1 MNDHGNGTD
10 ETPPEPG
17 SNVAGTPANPDERP
31 RPDTPAGASASGE
44 DASAAEVGPGEPGE
58 VSAAPD
64 EPSAGSTAASPGS
77 SAGNTS
83 AAPGGLSSGL
93 TVQDQGS
100 STGSASAAPDRPS
113 AGSAEAAPS
122 STTENTSAAPGML
135 SAGST
140 AQGQGGSTG
149 SSSDAPGRPS
159 AAASDSSAGNAPTTP
174 GGLSASST
182 TPAPSASPENPSAVF
197 SSLPAAPGAPAD
209 EQPSAGAH
217 AAIPPVTP
225 EEQTGPI
232 ARVTAE
238 STTAG
243 ASSTPYGSENLLPRQ
258 PATPAD
264 PVAPPGKAR
273 RSPWN
278 RRRDRVIAGAIVVV
292 VAVVAAIVAATSDNL
307 HTSRALA
314 DPPHALPSP
323 PTAVPGSMTQLWQ
336 APSSATPIPIGQSDT
351 VTTADGSEVAGRDPL
366 TGQIRWHYTRE
377 NLQLC
382 TVDTAWGRINA
393 VYHKT
398 MGCSEVTQLDPA
410 TGRITAQRNG
420 DAELGTRL
428 VNDGSHVTT
437 TGKHLLDTWRDD
449 LVKSME
455 YGKVP
460 FLQNANKQPR
470 PNCTYGTVAA
480 AADKIGVIERCPG
493 DRTDRLTV
501 YKATAEHEDEPKVT
515 YTALLAGKR
524 ARVLAMSG
532 DLTGVLLPDQKLY
545 VVYGADGSQKAAY
558 PMDLPAS
565 DVANDPVGGTEATT
579 RTAAGIYWY
588 SGSKTVALSRDDLS
602 PRWTLDGTLGPG
614 ITFATQ
620 LVVPIRGGLAVLNE
634 TNGATLRTVGVDRG
648 AYTGPVRLT
657 ALGPV
662 LLEQRGPNVV
672 ALR

>member
-31 RPDTPAGASASGE
+31 RPDTPAGAYASDEGAGPAQSAAADRGASPSSADADLSALGGPAEKASGRS
-44 DASAAEVGPGEPGE
+44 D
-58 VSAAPD
+58 
-64 EPSAGSTAASPGS
+64 
-77 SAGNTS
+77 
-83 AAPGGLSSGL
+83 
-93 TVQDQGS
+93 
-100 STGSASAAPDRPS
+100 
-113 AGSAEAAPS
+113 GSAEAASAVPGPQDAGPTAPAAEKASRPS
-122 STTENTSAAPGML
+122 TDSPAASGSAESTPAAAASHPQESAAPLPGCSAANTSAAGK
-135 SAGST
+135 
-140 AQGQGGSTG
+140 
-149 SSSDAPGRPS
+149 SS
-159 AAASDSSAGNAPTTP
+159 
-174 GGLSASST
+174 
-182 TPAPSASPENPSAVF
+182 
-197 SSLPAAPGAPAD
+197 
-209 EQPSAGAH
+209 
-217 AAIPPVTP
+217 AIPPATP

-232 ARVTAE
+232 ARVADEPAGVSGTPAE
-238 STTAG
+238 
-243 ASSTPYGSENLLPRQ
+243 PYGSENILPRQ
-258 PATPAD
+258 PAAD
-264 PVAPPGKAR
+264 PVVPPGKAR

-278 RRRDRVIAGAIVVV
+278 RGRDRLIAGAIVVV

-323 PTAVPGSMTQLWQ
+323 PASVPGSMTQLWQ

-351 VTTADGSEVAGRDPL
+351 VTTADGGEVAGRDPL

-428 VNDGSHVTT
+428 IDDGSHVTT

-470 PNCTYGTVAA
+470 PDCTYGTVAT

-501 YKATAEHEDEPKVT
+501 YRATAEHEDEPKVT

-524 ARVLAMSG
+524 ARVIAMSG

-558 PMDLPAS
+558 PMDLPAA

-588 SGSKTVALSRDDLS
+588 TGSKTVALSRDDLS

-634 TNGATLRTVGVDRG
+634 TNGATLRTVGIDRG

-662 LLEQRGPNVV
+662 LLEQRGPNVA

>member
-31 RPDTPAGASASGE
+31 RPDTPAGAPVSGGGAGPDESASADPGPVPPG
-44 DASAAEVGPGEPGE
+44 ASADLPGSSGPVEE
-58 VSAAPD
+58 S
-64 EPSAGSTAASPGS
+64 SAGSDGHSADSTAVASGA
-77 SAGNTS
+77 AG
-83 AAPGGLSSGL
+83 GG
-93 TVQDQGS
+93 
-100 STGSASAAPDRPS
+100 S
-113 AGSAEAAPS
+113 AGSAVPGPAATDKATAEPNAS
-122 STTENTSAAPGML
+122 SAPGPGT
-135 SAGST
+135 AG
-140 AQGQGGSTG
+140 
-149 SSSDAPGRPS
+149 
-159 AAASDSSAGNAPTTP
+159 
-174 GGLSASST
+174 T
-182 TPAPSASPENPSAVF
+182 TPAASAAD
-197 SSLPAAPGAPAD
+197 PAEPAT
-209 EQPSAGAH
+209 EEAS

-232 ARVTAE
+232 ARVTDE
-238 STTAG
+238 SAG
-243 ASSTPYGSENLLPRQ
+243 VSSTPAEPYGSENLLPRP
-258 PATPAD
+258 PAGD
-264 PVAPPGKAR
+264 SVAQPGKAR

-278 RRRDRVIAGAIVVV
+278 RGRDRLIAGAIVVV
-292 VAVVAAIVAATSDNL
+292 VAVVAAIVAASSDNL

-323 PTAVPGSMTQLWQ
+323 PTSVPGSMTQLWQ

-351 VTTADGSEVAGRDPL
+351 VTTADGGEVAGRDPL

-382 TVDTAWGRINA
+382 TVDTAWGRVNA
-393 VYHKT
+393 VYHKA

-428 VNDGSHVTT
+428 IDDGSHVTT

-524 ARVLAMSG
+524 ARVIAMSG
-532 DLTGVLLPDQKLY
+532 DLTGVLLPDQKRY
-545 VVYGADGSQKAAY
+545 VVYGADGTQKAAY

-565 DVANDPVGGTEATT
+565 DTANDPVGGTEATT

-634 TNGATLRTVGVDRG
+634 TNGATLRTVGIDRG

-662 LLEQRGPNVV
+662 LLEQRGSNVA

>member
-31 RPDTPAGASASGE
+31 RPDNPAGEHVPDEGSAGVGGASSAARSVSPSGDSAVVGSGSGGDASGSQAGESAAPAADGGSDAAAEPFGGSTGVASGADGRASAS
-44 DASAAEVGPGEPGE
+44 
-58 VSAAPD
+58 
-64 EPSAGSTAASPGS
+64 TAPGS
-77 SAGNTS
+77 QPGNSADEAPAEAHRLSSAAGNTPAAS
-83 AAPGGLSSGL
+83 AAPGTQPG
-93 TVQDQGS
+93 D
-100 STGSASAAPDRPS
+100 SAAHAADEAPAEPHRP
-113 AGSAEAAPS
+113 
-122 STTENTSAAPGML
+122 
-135 SAGST
+135 
-140 AQGQGGSTG
+140 
-149 SSSDAPGRPS
+149 
-159 AAASDSSAGNAPTTP
+159 AAASRPAGD
-174 GGLSASST
+174 
-182 TPAPSASPENPSAVF
+182 TPATLDPQTGQPIEPAHEKASP
-197 SSLPAAPGAPAD
+197 
-209 EQPSAGAH
+209 AGAH
-217 AAIPPVTP
+217 AAIPPATP

-232 ARVTAE
+232 ARFTDEPAGVSSTSAE
-238 STTAG
+238 S
-243 ASSTPYGSENLLPRQ
+243 YGSENLLPRQ
-258 PATPAD
+258 PAAAD
-264 PVAPPGKAR
+264 SVAPPGKAR

-278 RRRDRVIAGAIVVV
+278 RGRDRVIAGAIVVV
-292 VAVVAAIVAATSDNL
+292 VAVVTAIVAVNSDNL

-314 DPPHALPSP
+314 DPPHALPAP
-323 PTAVPGSMTQLWQ
+323 PTSVPGSMTQLWQ
-336 APSSATPIPIGQSDT
+336 APSSATPIPIGQSDS
-351 VTTADGSEVAGRDPL
+351 VVTADGSEVAGRDPL

-382 TVDTAWGRINA
+382 TVDTAWGRVNA
-393 VYHKT
+393 VYHKS

-428 VNDGSHVTT
+428 INDGSHVTT

-480 AADKIGVIERCPG
+480 GADKIGVIERCPG

-524 ARVLAMSG
+524 ARVIAMSG

-558 PMDLPAS
+558 PMDLPAA
-565 DVANDPVGGTEATT
+565 DTANDPVGGTEATT

-588 SGSKTVALSRDDLS
+588 TGSKTVALSRDDLS

-634 TNGATLRTVGVDRG
+634 MNGATLRTVGIDRG

-662 LLEQRGPNVV
+662 LLEQRGPTLA

>member
-1 MNDHGNGTD
+1 M
-10 ETPPEPG
+10 
-17 SNVAGTPANPDERP
+17 
-31 RPDTPAGASASGE
+31 
-44 DASAAEVGPGEPGE
+44 
-58 VSAAPD
+58 
-64 EPSAGSTAASPGS
+64 
-77 SAGNTS
+77 
-83 AAPGGLSSGL
+83 
-93 TVQDQGS
+93 
-100 STGSASAAPDRPS
+100 
-113 AGSAEAAPS
+113 
-122 STTENTSAAPGML
+122 
-135 SAGST
+135 
-140 AQGQGGSTG
+140 
-149 SSSDAPGRPS
+149 
-159 AAASDSSAGNAPTTP
+159 
-174 GGLSASST
+174 
-182 TPAPSASPENPSAVF
+182 
-197 SSLPAAPGAPAD
+197 
-209 EQPSAGAH
+209 
-217 AAIPPVTP
+217 
-225 EEQTGPI
+225 
-232 ARVTAE
+232 
-238 STTAG
+238 
-243 ASSTPYGSENLLPRQ
+243 
-258 PATPAD
+258 
-264 PVAPPGKAR
+264 
-273 RSPWN
+273 
-278 RRRDRVIAGAIVVV
+278 IAGAIVVV
-292 VAVVAAIVAATSDNL
+292 VAVVTAIVAVNSDNL

-314 DPPHALPSP
+314 DPPHALPAP
-323 PTAVPGSMTQLWQ
+323 PTSVPGSMTQLWQ
-336 APSSATPIPIGQSDT
+336 APSSATPIPIGQSDS
-351 VTTADGSEVAGRDPL
+351 VVTADGSEVAGRDPL
-366 TGQIRWHYTRE
+366 TGQIRWHYTRK

-382 TVDTAWGRINA
+382 TVDTAWGRVNA
-393 VYHKT
+393 VYHKS

-428 VNDGSHVTT
+428 INDGSHVTT

-480 AADKIGVIERCPG
+480 GADKIGVIERCPG

-524 ARVLAMSG
+524 ARVIAMSG

-558 PMDLPAS
+558 PMDLPDA
-565 DVANDPVGGTEATT
+565 DTANDPVGGTEATT

-588 SGSKTVALSRDDLS
+588 TGSKTVALSRDDLS

-634 TNGATLRTVGVDRG
+634 MNGATLRTVGIDRG

-662 LLEQRGPNVV
+662 LLEQRGPTVA

>member
-1 MNDHGNGTD
+1 M
-10 ETPPEPG
+10 PG
-17 SNVAGTPANPDERP
+17 SQTAGPVAATTEQ
-31 RPDTPAGASASGE
+31 ASAE
-44 DASAAEVGPGEPGE
+44 PPASAPRHAG
-58 VSAAPD
+58 
-64 EPSAGSTAASPGS
+64 PSAP
-77 SAGNTS
+77 
-83 AAPGGLSSGL
+83 
-93 TVQDQGS
+93 
-100 STGSASAAPDRPS
+100 
-113 AGSAEAAPS
+113 
-122 STTENTSAAPGML
+122 
-135 SAGST
+135 
-140 AQGQGGSTG
+140 
-149 SSSDAPGRPS
+149 
-159 AAASDSSAGNAPTTP
+159 
-174 GGLSASST
+174 
-182 TPAPSASPENPSAVF
+182 
-197 SSLPAAPGAPAD
+197 
-209 EQPSAGAH
+209 
-217 AAIPPVTP
+217 IPPVTP

-232 ARVTAE
+232 ARVTDAGVASTPAE
-238 STTAG
+238 
-243 ASSTPYGSENLLPRQ
+243 PYGSENLLPRRSS
-258 PATPAD
+258 TN
-264 PVAPPGKAR
+264 PVATPGKAR

-278 RRRDRVIAGAIVVV
+278 RGRDRMIAGAIVVV

-314 DPPHALPSP
+314 DQPHALPAP
-323 PTAVPGSMTQLWQ
+323 PSAVPGSMTQLWQ

-382 TVDTAWGRINA
+382 TVDAAWGRVNA

-428 VNDGSHVTT
+428 VSDGSHVTT

-470 PNCTYGTVAA
+470 PNCTYGTVAVG
-480 AADKIGVIERCPG
+480 ADKIGVIERCPG

-524 ARVLAMSG
+524 ARVVAMSG

-588 SGSKTVALSRDDLS
+588 TGSKTVALSRDDLS

-620 LVVPIRGGLAVLNE
+620 LVVPILGGLAVLNE
-634 TNGATLRTVGVDRG
+634 ENGATLRTVGVDRG
-648 AYTGPVRLT
+648 AYAGPIRLT

-662 LLEQRGPNVV
+662 LLEQRGPTVA

>member
-1 MNDHGNGTD
+1 M
-10 ETPPEPG
+10 
-17 SNVAGTPANPDERP
+17 
-31 RPDTPAGASASGE
+31 
-44 DASAAEVGPGEPGE
+44 
-58 VSAAPD
+58 
-64 EPSAGSTAASPGS
+64 
-77 SAGNTS
+77 
-83 AAPGGLSSGL
+83 
-93 TVQDQGS
+93 
-100 STGSASAAPDRPS
+100 
-113 AGSAEAAPS
+113 
-122 STTENTSAAPGML
+122 
-135 SAGST
+135 
-140 AQGQGGSTG
+140 
-149 SSSDAPGRPS
+149 
-159 AAASDSSAGNAPTTP
+159 
-174 GGLSASST
+174 
-182 TPAPSASPENPSAVF
+182 
-197 SSLPAAPGAPAD
+197 
-209 EQPSAGAH
+209 
-217 AAIPPVTP
+217 
-225 EEQTGPI
+225 
-232 ARVTAE
+232 ARVTD
-238 STTAG
+238 AG
-243 ASSTPYGSENLLPRQ
+243 VTSTPAYGSENLLPRSS
-258 PATPAD
+258 AAD

-278 RRRDRVIAGAIVVV
+278 RGRDRVIAGAIVVV
-292 VAVVAAIVAATSDNL
+292 VAVVAAIVAGTSDNL

-366 TGQIRWHYTRE
+366 TGQVRWHYTRE

-382 TVDTAWGRINA
+382 TVDAAWGRVNA
-393 VYHKT
+393 VYHKA

-428 VNDGSHVTT
+428 VSDGSHVTT

-470 PNCTYGTVAA
+470 PNCTYGTVAM

-493 DRTDRLTV
+493 DRTDRLTI

-524 ARVLAMSG
+524 ARVIAMSG

-588 SGSKTVALSRDDLS
+588 TGSKTVALSRDDLS

-648 AYTGPVRLT
+648 AYTGPIRLT

-662 LLEQRGPNVV
+662 LLEQRGPTVA

>member
-1 MNDHGNGTD
+1 M
-10 ETPPEPG
+10 
-17 SNVAGTPANPDERP
+17 
-31 RPDTPAGASASGE
+31 
-44 DASAAEVGPGEPGE
+44 
-58 VSAAPD
+58 
-64 EPSAGSTAASPGS
+64 
-77 SAGNTS
+77 
-83 AAPGGLSSGL
+83 
-93 TVQDQGS
+93 
-100 STGSASAAPDRPS
+100 
-113 AGSAEAAPS
+113 
-122 STTENTSAAPGML
+122 
-135 SAGST
+135 
-140 AQGQGGSTG
+140 
-149 SSSDAPGRPS
+149 
-159 AAASDSSAGNAPTTP
+159 
-174 GGLSASST
+174 
-182 TPAPSASPENPSAVF
+182 
-197 SSLPAAPGAPAD
+197 
-209 EQPSAGAH
+209 
-217 AAIPPVTP
+217 
-225 EEQTGPI
+225 
-232 ARVTAE
+232 ARVTDEPAGVSSSAE
-238 STTAG
+238 
-243 ASSTPYGSENLLPRQ
+243 PYGSENLLPRQ
-258 PATPAD
+258 PAAPD
-264 PVAPPGKAR
+264 SVAQPGKAR

-278 RRRDRVIAGAIVVV
+278 RGRDRLIAGAIVVV

-314 DPPHALPSP
+314 EPPHALPTP
-323 PTAVPGSMTQLWQ
+323 PTSVPGSMTQLWQ

-382 TVDTAWGRINA
+382 TVDAAWGRVNA

-524 ARVLAMSG
+524 ARVIAMSG
-532 DLTGVLLPDQKLY
+532 DLTGVLLPDQNLY

-558 PMDLPAS
+558 PMDLPDA
-565 DVANDPVGGTEATT
+565 DTANDPVGGTEATT

-588 SGSKTVALSRDDLS
+588 TGSKTVALSRDDLS

-634 TNGATLRTVGVDRG
+634 MNGATLRTVGIDRG
-648 AYTGPVRLT
+648 AYSGPVRLT

-662 LLEQRGPNVV
+662 LLEQRGPTLA

>member
-1 MNDHGNGTD
+1 M
-10 ETPPEPG
+10 
-17 SNVAGTPANPDERP
+17 
-31 RPDTPAGASASGE
+31 
-44 DASAAEVGPGEPGE
+44 
-58 VSAAPD
+58 
-64 EPSAGSTAASPGS
+64 
-77 SAGNTS
+77 
-83 AAPGGLSSGL
+83 
-93 TVQDQGS
+93 
-100 STGSASAAPDRPS
+100 
-113 AGSAEAAPS
+113 
-122 STTENTSAAPGML
+122 
-135 SAGST
+135 
-140 AQGQGGSTG
+140 
-149 SSSDAPGRPS
+149 
-159 AAASDSSAGNAPTTP
+159 
-174 GGLSASST
+174 
-182 TPAPSASPENPSAVF
+182 
-197 SSLPAAPGAPAD
+197 
-209 EQPSAGAH
+209 
-217 AAIPPVTP
+217 
-225 EEQTGPI
+225 
-232 ARVTAE
+232 ARVTDE
-238 STTAG
+238 PAG
-243 ASSTPYGSENLLPRQ
+243 VSSTPAQPYGSENLLPR
-258 PATPAD
+258 PPVAAD
-264 PVAPPGKAR
+264 SLAPPGKAR

-278 RRRDRVIAGAIVVV
+278 RGRDRLIAGAIVVV
-292 VAVVAAIVAATSDNL
+292 VAVVAAIVAVNSDNL

-314 DPPHALPSP
+314 DPPHALPTP
-323 PTAVPGSMTQLWQ
+323 PTSVPGSMTQLWQ
-336 APSSATPIPIGQSDT
+336 APSSATPIPIGQADT

-382 TVDTAWGRINA
+382 TVDTAWGRVNA

-470 PNCTYGTVAA
+470 PDCTYGTVAA

-524 ARVLAMSG
+524 ARVIAMSG

-558 PMDLPAS
+558 PMDLPAA
-565 DVANDPVGGTEATT
+565 DTANDPVGGTEATT

-634 TNGATLRTVGVDRG
+634 MNGATLRTVGIDRG

-662 LLEQRGPNVV
+662 LLEQRGPTLA

>member
-31 RPDTPAGASASGE
+31 RPDNPAGEHVPDEGSAGVGGASSAARSVSPSGDSAVVGSGSGGDASGSQAGESAAPAADGGSDAAAEPFGGSTGVASGADGRASAS
-44 DASAAEVGPGEPGE
+44 
-58 VSAAPD
+58 
-64 EPSAGSTAASPGS
+64 TAPGS
-77 SAGNTS
+77 QPGNSADEAPAEAHRLSSAAGNTPAAS
-83 AAPGGLSSGL
+83 AAPGTQPG
-93 TVQDQGS
+93 D
-100 STGSASAAPDRPS
+100 SAAHAADEAPAEPHRP
-113 AGSAEAAPS
+113 
-122 STTENTSAAPGML
+122 
-135 SAGST
+135 
-140 AQGQGGSTG
+140 
-149 SSSDAPGRPS
+149 
-159 AAASDSSAGNAPTTP
+159 AAASRPAGD
-174 GGLSASST
+174 
-182 TPAPSASPENPSAVF
+182 TPATLDPQTGQPIEPAHEKASP
-197 SSLPAAPGAPAD
+197 
-209 EQPSAGAH
+209 AGAH
-217 AAIPPVTP
+217 AAIPPATP

-232 ARVTAE
+232 ARVTDEPAGVSSTSAE
-238 STTAG
+238 S
-243 ASSTPYGSENLLPRQ
+243 YGSENLLPRQ
-258 PATPAD
+258 PAAAD
-264 PVAPPGKAR
+264 SVAPPGKAR

-278 RRRDRVIAGAIVVV
+278 RGRDRVIAGAIVVV
-292 VAVVAAIVAATSDNL
+292 VAVVTAIVAVNSDNL

-314 DPPHALPSP
+314 DPPHALPAP
-323 PTAVPGSMTQLWQ
+323 PTSVPGSMTQLWQ
-336 APSSATPIPIGQSDT
+336 APSSATPIPIGQSDS
-351 VTTADGSEVAGRDPL
+351 VVTADGSEVAGRDPL

-382 TVDTAWGRINA
+382 TVDTAWGRVNA
-393 VYHKT
+393 VYHKS

-428 VNDGSHVTT
+428 INDGSHVTT

-480 AADKIGVIERCPG
+480 GADKIGVIERCPG

-524 ARVLAMSG
+524 ARVIAMSG

-558 PMDLPAS
+558 PMDLPAA
-565 DVANDPVGGTEATT
+565 DTANDPVGGTEATT
-579 RTAAGIYWY
+579 RTSAGIYWY
-588 SGSKTVALSRDDLS
+588 TGSKTVALSRDDLS

-634 TNGATLRTVGVDRG
+634 MNGATLRTVGIDRG

-662 LLEQRGPNVV
+662 LLEQRGPTLA